1 MNLTDGLDGLAT
13 GVTLAYLFGFIG
25 ILAITITN
33 MENAG
38 ESLAMINEYKNILY
52 LCGGFSG
59 VLLAFLTVNGY
70 PAKIFMGDTGSLAIG
85 GFLSAVMVLTR
96 QYLLIPMLGLMFVLS
111 CVSVIIQVLVYK
123 KTKKRVFLMAPL
135 HHHFEKKGSY
145 ETRIVT
151 IYILITLLISVG
163 CIVLYL

>member
-1 MNLTDGLDGLAT
+1 
-13 GVTLAYLFGFIG
+13 
-25 ILAITITN
+25 
-33 MENAG
+33 
-38 ESLAMINEYKNILY
+38 MIKEYNNVLY
-52 LCGGFSG
+52 LCGGFAG
-59 VLLAFLTVNGY
+59 TLLAFLMVNGH

-85 GFLSAVMVLTR
+85 GFLSCAAILTKE
-96 QYLLIPMLGLMFVLS
+96 YLLIPILGLMFVVS
-111 CVSVIIQVLVYK
+111 CVSVVIQVLVYK

-163 CIVLYL
+163 SIALYL